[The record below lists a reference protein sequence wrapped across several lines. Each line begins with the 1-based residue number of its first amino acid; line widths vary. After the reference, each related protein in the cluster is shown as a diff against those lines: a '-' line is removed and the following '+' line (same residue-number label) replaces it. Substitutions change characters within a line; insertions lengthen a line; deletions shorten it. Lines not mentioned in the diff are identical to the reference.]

1 MDGSGWEAV
10 YYNLAKDGYHV
21 TVPRNPTT
29 SLKDDAEVARRAIAA
44 SPCKV
49 VLVGRSYGGV
59 VITRGW
65 K

>member
-10 YYNLAKDGYHV
+10 YYNLAKE
-21 TVPRNPTT
+21 NPTT
-29 SLKDDAEVARRAIAA
+29 SLKDDAEVTRRAIAA
-44 SPCKV
+44 SPGKV

-59 VITRGW
+59 IITRGW